1 MRKRLS
7 LLLICALLVLAM
19 DATRAYQE
27 VPEYGPAKGTLVIVG
42 GGATEG
48 TGIIER
54 FIQIAGGSE
63 KKFIVVPTAGGNK
76 NDDGSVR
83 VYDEATIVAPWVKRG
98 IKNVKM
104 LHTHDPKVA
113 DTEAFV
119 KDLKEADA
127 VWFNGGSQ
135 WNIVDSYMNTRT
147 LKEFTNVLARGGVI
161 GGSSAGASIQ
171 GEYLVRGDTSGP
183 NVMMTQEPNHQ
194 EAFKFLRRSA
204 IDQHINTRNRWDD
217 LIPVIQKHPN
227 LLGIGLSE
235 GTAII
240 VTGDTFEVIGKWKVA
255 VHDNTRLY
263 QPWEKPYYVLSAGDV
278 FNMKTRKL
286 ERLGT
291 GGTMRREGTEG
302 DVEAPAQTWQP
313 PSDAQRCPSKWGAGD
328 ERGSGNHMKPES
340 VLRAVRLMKTG
351 EVFELGRVLSGTMPF
366 FGTRRFEVNLK
377 RTVMNPQPN
386 RRGSNEEIVYSEI
399 GQVGTQFDGFSHQT
413 IGPTL
418 YNCFQLDAI
427 ATRTGFTKLGIE
439 HAGTLMTRGVL
450 IDVAAL
456 KGVSMLGE
464 TYEITAQDLQN
475 ALARQKLTL
484 QPGDAVLI
492 HTGWGQLWGQDNA
505 RYVKSAPGIGVGAA
519 EWLAKQD
526 PMLVGSDN
534 WGVEVVPNPDPQLN
548 QPVHQ
553 IMLVVNGIHLLENL
567 KLDDLAARQVH
578 EFGFIV
584 QPLKIQGG
592 TGSTVVPVAIR

>member
-7 LLLICALLVLAM
+7 LLMCALLVLAM
-19 DATRAYQE
+19 
-27 VPEYGPAKGTLVIVG
+27 
-42 GGATEG
+42 
-48 TGIIER
+48 
-54 FIQIAGGSE
+54 SS
-63 KKFIVVPTAGGNK
+63 TAPR
-76 NDDGSVR
+76 D
-83 VYDEATIVAPWVKRG
+83 
-98 IKNVKM
+98 
-104 LHTHDPKVA
+104 
-113 DTEAFV
+113 
-119 KDLKEADA
+119 
-127 VWFNGGSQ
+127 
-135 WNIVDSYMNTRT
+135 
-147 LKEFTNVLARGGVI
+147 
-161 GGSSAGASIQ
+161 
-171 GEYLVRGDTSGP
+171 
-183 NVMMTQEPNHQ
+183 
-194 EAFKFLRRSA
+194 
-204 IDQHINTRNRWDD
+204 
-217 LIPVIQKHPN
+217 
-227 LLGIGLSE
+227 
-235 GTAII
+235 
-240 VTGDTFEVIGKWKVA
+240 
-255 VHDNTRLY
+255 
-263 QPWEKPYYVLSAGDV
+263 
-278 FNMKTRKL
+278 
-286 ERLGT
+286 
-291 GGTMRREGTEG
+291 GTEK

-340 VLRAVRLMKTG
+340 VLRAVRLIKTG

-366 FGTRRFEVNLK
+366 FGTRRFDVTLK

-418 YNCFQLDAI
+418 YNCFQLDAV

-456 KGVSMLGE
+456 KGVPMLGE
-464 TYEITAQDLQN
+464 IYEITAQDLQN

-526 PMLVGSDN
+526 PMLVGADN

-567 KLDDLAARQVH
+567 KLDDLAARQAH
-578 EFGFIV
+578 EFGFVV

-592 TGSTVVPVAIR
+592 TGSTVAPVAIR